1 MLIEKRRPDLHVPWL
16 LQDIRIT
23 KFILV
28 VSIHVTAKTMLNIV
42 ENKACKHIIWTL
54 LFVCGIQEDSDI
66 LQQVSLTVEEIRQI
80 VANTPNDIPDPL
92 KITEATNNST
102 HQRQTRKEVT
112 TNLFE
117 NDSRNGRPQIWYLE
131 RKDMK
136 RGQTPRCR
144 GCREEQKDGELC
156 LSVTGL
162 YVPYGQTFVVETN
175 FYFCPNVSCIGRL
188 PPWTNLK
195 RPQMVHAKASVSD
208 EDIRRLDL
216 GQIRI
221 VTSGH

>member
-1 MLIEKRRPDLHVPWL
+1 MAGHTCASATSRYTDYHVHIGSQHSCDC
-16 LQDIRIT
+16 QDYV
-23 KFILV
+23 K
-28 VSIHVTAKTMLNIV
+28 HHGKQAY
-42 ENKACKHIIWTL
+42 KHIIWTL

-66 LQQVSLTVEEIRQI
+66 LQQVSLTVEEICQI
-80 VANTPNDIPDPL
+80 VAKTPNDIPDSL
-92 KITEATNNST
+92 KITNNST
-102 HQRQTRKEVT
+102 HQKQTRREVT

-131 RKDMK
+131 RKGVK

-144 GCREEQKDGELC
+144 GCRKEQKDGELC

-162 YVPYGQTFVVETN
+162 YVPYGQNFVVETN
-175 FYFCPNVSCIGRL
+175 FYFCPNVSCISRI

-195 RPQMVHAKASVSD
+195 QPQMAHAKSSVSD
-208 EDIRRLDL
+208 EDTRRLDL
-216 GQIRI
+216 GQIGI